1 MSDTA
6 VLENQNRI
14 PLECSTQAFSSLEF
28 TSSAGLVPSVSNT
41 TKKDKTRFSS
51 QSSIQNS
58 DILIRNSESD
68 QDCHLTCF
76 TNPLAEDL
84 EEGTDLE
91 VTGLSPETFATAR
104 AEGDHQNVTEAEDTL
119 VPLVVD
125 PDLELK
131 VRRACERIS
140 ENVHI
145 CANEPSLAFFRLSE
159 HVRKALPPTV
169 ESRQQ
174 VQTIQRQLGAAY
186 EDADVALQDVK
197 SMEHA
202 APVLDSTMEMLRE
215 AIKLQQQ
222 VKQEQS
228 KRPKKEP
235 SMYQR
240 LSAHLTSV
248 ELLSD
253 LRESASR
260 ISSNPSVDQDVSSQ
274 QNSTIS
280 ASGAVSPTSKMTRS
294 ESCLTK

>member
-1 MSDTA
+1 MSETA
-6 VLENQNRI
+6 VFENQNKI
-14 PLECSTQAFSSLEF
+14 PLECSTQVYNSLEF
-28 TSSAGLVPSVSNT
+28 NSSAVPISISTKIRSESASLVN
-41 TKKDKTRFSS
+41 
-51 QSSIQNS
+51 
-58 DILIRNSESD
+58 NSESD
-68 QDCHLTCF
+68 QDNLTF
-76 TNPLAEDL
+76 TNPLAEEPEEL
-84 EEGTDLE
+84 EADLE
-91 VTGLSPETFATAR
+91 VTGSFPGTA
-104 AEGDHQNVTEAEDTL
+104 AEV

-125 PDLELK
+125 PDLEIK

-186 EDADVALQDVK
+186 EDADVALQEVQ
-197 SMEHA
+197 SMEQA
-202 APVLDSTMEMLRE
+202 TPMLNSTMDMLRE

-260 ISSNPSVDQDVSSQ
+260 ISSNPSVEDVSIS
-274 QNSTIS
+274 NSTSNS
-280 ASGAVSPTSKMTRS
+280 ASAASPTSKMTRS
-294 ESCLTK
+294 ESSLLTK

>member
-1 MSDTA
+1 MSETA
-6 VLENQNRI
+6 LLENQNKI
-14 PLECSTQAFSSLEF
+14 PLECSTQFIEEFSSSA
-28 TSSAGLVPSVSNT
+28 SSVPSSNN
-41 TKKDKTRFSS
+41 TKKLFKKS
-51 QSSIQNS
+51 QQPQVNF
-58 DILIRNSESD
+58 LIKNSESD
-68 QDCHLTCF
+68 QDCNLTCF

-84 EEGTDLE
+84 ELDLE
-91 VTGLSPETFATAR
+91 VTGSNP
-104 AEGDHQNVTEAEDTL
+104 AEVITEAET

-125 PDLELK
+125 PDLEIK

-174 VQTIQRQLGAAY
+174 VQTIQRQLGVAY
-186 EDADVALQDVK
+186 EDADVALQEVQ

-202 APVLDSTMEMLRE
+202 APMLNSTMEMLKE

-260 ISSNPSVDQDVSSQ
+260 ISSNPSVENQDVSNQ
-274 QNSTIS
+274 QNSTNS
-280 ASGAVSPTSKMTRS
+280 ASVAVSPTSKMTRS
-294 ESCLTK
+294 ESSLLSK

>member
-1 MSDTA
+1 MSETA
-6 VLENQNRI
+6 LLENQNKI
-14 PLECSTQAFSSLEF
+14 PLECSTQFIEEFSS
-28 TSSAGLVPSVSNT
+28 SASTVPSSNN
-41 TKKDKTRFSS
+41 TKKLFKNS
-51 QSSIQNS
+51 QQPQVNF
-58 DILIRNSESD
+58 LIKNSESD
-68 QDCHLTCF
+68 QDCNLTCF

-84 EEGTDLE
+84 ELDLE
-91 VTGLSPETFATAR
+91 VTGSNPAEVTA
-104 AEGDHQNVTEAEDTL
+104 EAET

-125 PDLELK
+125 PDLEIK

-174 VQTIQRQLGAAY
+174 VQTIQRQLGVAY
-186 EDADVALQDVK
+186 EDADVALQEVQ

-202 APVLDSTMEMLRE
+202 APMLNSTMEMLKE

-260 ISSNPSVDQDVSSQ
+260 ISSNQVENQDVSSQ
-274 QNSTIS
+274 HISTNS
-280 ASGAVSPTSKMTRS
+280 ASGAASPTSKMTRS
-294 ESCLTK
+294 ESSFLSK